1 MALIFD
7 RDNKVSP
14 VCILRRS
21 IWTQLIQKV
30 KIMVTTTNC
39 PARSKWKFVA
49 ILFAITVAVSV
60 IVAEL
65 VDGKNL
71 LDYFGDTNNSCKW
84 KLTEKRRRYN
94 RITLSH
100 QYLKWNEKAN
110 NRNAIPWKKKYI
122 KTNVRHSKKTKQVEL
137 NQEKTKK
144 RTTQKKITK
153 ILSGIY
159 S

>member
-7 RDNKVSP
+7 HGNKVSP

-21 IWTQLIQKV
+21 IWTQLIKKV
-30 KIMVTTTNC
+30 KILVTTTNC

-71 LDYFGDTNNSCKW
+71 LDYFGDTNNNCKW

-94 RITLSH
+94 RITLSD

-144 RTTQKKITK
+144 RTTQKKTTK